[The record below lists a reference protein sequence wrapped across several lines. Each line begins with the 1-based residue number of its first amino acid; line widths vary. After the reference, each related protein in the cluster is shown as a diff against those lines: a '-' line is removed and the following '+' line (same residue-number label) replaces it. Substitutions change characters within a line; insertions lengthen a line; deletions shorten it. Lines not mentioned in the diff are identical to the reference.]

1 MNRIILA
8 ILLSISCLLSIG
20 IAQEL
25 VTDRPDFTES
35 ALVVPAKMIQI
46 EAGAEYTD
54 FKSATDFS
62 IPGVLARF
70 GLGRNLEIRLGF
82 SGWTSVTMNDKS
94 NTYLNDMILEA
105 KYQITSTTAQMPMA
119 VLLVTTLPTGDEAVS
134 VETLE
139 IGIKFACSYDLS
151 DRFSLGANFG
161 AISSDTGDDN
171 EILSL
176 ASIAL
181 GIGINNRLSAFLE
194 ALAEMPE
201 TEPWQPVFDGGFT
214 YLITP
219 VAQADLY
226 VGKGLNNHTADLIIG
241 GGFSFRFDF

>member
-1 MNRIILA
+1 MNRRMLA
-8 ILLSISCLLSIG
+8 TFLLIFSLFSFG

-35 ALVVPAKMIQI
+35 ALVVPAKMLQI

-54 FKSATDFS
+54 FKSTTDFS

-82 SGWTSVTMNDKS
+82 SGWTSVTMSDKS
-94 NTYLNDMILEA
+94 KTYLNDMILEA
-105 KYQITSTTAQMPMA
+105 KYQITNTSAQMPMA
-119 VLLVTTLPTGDEAVS
+119 VLLVATLPTGDEAVS

-139 IGIKFACSYDLS
+139 AGIKFACGYDLS
-151 DRFSLGANFG
+151 DRFSLGANLG
-161 AISSDTGDDN
+161 AISVGSGDGK

-181 GIGINNRLSAFLE
+181 GIGINNRLSAFVE
-194 ALAEMPE
+194 ALAEMPA
-201 TEPWQPVFDGGFT
+201 TESWQPVMDGGFT
-214 YLITP
+214 YLVTP
-219 VAQADLY
+219 LAQADFY
-226 VGKGLNNHTADLIIG
+226 VGKGLNNHAADLIIG
-241 GGFSFRFDF
+241 GGFSFRFSF